1 MQLRKLLRTL
11 AAGICLAA
19 IPSSTAHAVAT
30 PHDSAAQDNKRACV
44 YSQHS
49 VSTLQSFDALV
60 GRDIDC
66 VLVYNDASP
75 DWAGWEKPW
84 FIVHP
89 DPDLN
94 WAKWVAAGSG
104 RQLIVTQN
112 LFPSS
117 LNDTDWRTAGARGDY
132 ESHAV
137 ALAQNLV
144 AAGLGNSV
152 IRLAHEA
159 NGDWYPDNV
168 GSSTADYQA
177 WVQFWRNTVLAM
189 KSVPGASFKFDWS
202 VNANYRNI
210 PLDQWYPGD
219 DVVDYVGIDAYDS
232 GITSQ
237 LDRWAT
243 VFSRPLGVN
252 TVLQFAKAHGKPLS
266 IPEWGIAPPT
276 TSLSGGDD
284 PGYVDGIA
292 GVVRDNDVAY
302 QAYFYAHD
310 WATELASSPNSLAEY
325 RLHFGAGGD
334 STQDGTTAPAPTAP
348 DPVSAPP
355 TAPAP
360 PAPPAPPASPAAP
373 PPASTP
379 VPQRAAPVRAVHRV
393 THRSHRRHHRGVKRH
408 SKRRHHRPN
417 RHRRH

>member
-1 MQLRKLLRTL
+1 MQLRKLARTL
-11 AAGICLAA
+11 AAGLCLAA
-19 IPSSTAHAVAT
+19 VHTGTAHAALE
-30 PHDSAAQDNKRACV
+30 SKRVCV
-44 YSQHS
+44 YTQHS
-49 VSTLQSFDALV
+49 VSTLQSFDAMV

-75 DWAGWEKPW
+75 DWTGWEKPW
-84 FIVHP
+84 FIGHP
-89 DPDLN
+89 NPDLN
-94 WAKWVAAGSG
+94 WAKWVAAGAG

-117 LNDTDWRTAGARGDY
+117 VDGTDWRTAGARGDY

-144 AAGLGNSV
+144 AAGLGNSI

-159 NGDWYPDNV
+159 NGDWYPDSV
-168 GSSTADYQA
+168 GSSTSDYQA

-189 KSVPGASFKFDWS
+189 KSVPGAHFKFDWS

-219 DVVDYVGIDAYDS
+219 DVVDYIGIDAYDS

-237 LDRWAT
+237 LNRWAT
-243 VFSRPLGVN
+243 IFSRPLGVS
-252 TVLQFAKAHGKPLS
+252 TVLQFAKLHGKPLS
-266 IPEWGIAPPT
+266 IPEWGIAPT
-276 TSLSGGDD
+276 TSSLSGGDD

-302 QAYFYAHD
+302 QSYFYAHD
-310 WATELASSPNSLAEY
+310 CATQLASSPNSLAEY
-325 RLHFGAGGD
+325 RLHFGAAGD
-334 STQDGTTAPAPTAP
+334 STQDSAAAPPAPTVP

-355 TAPAP
+355 AATV
-360 PAPPAPPASPAAP
+360 SPAAP
-373 PPASTP
+373 TAPN
-379 VPQRAAPVRAVHRV
+379 RAAPVRAVHRV
-393 THRSHRRHHRGVKRH
+393 THRSHRRHHRSTKRH
-408 SKRRHHRPN
+408 TTRRRHHR
-417 RHRRH
+417 RRRH